1 MAIRKFKPY
10 TPGTRQRVVTD
21 FSEITSAKPERS
33 LIVSKHRVKGRI
45 VELSLVVIVEV
56 VTKGNIDWSTLEE
69 IKEISMLKLQLYT
82 TILIEMPGWHFYFT
96 KMERKDILS
105 LQLE

>member
-33 LIVSKHRVKGRI
+33 LIVSKHRVKGRNNRG
-45 VELSLVVIVEV
+45 VSLVVIAEV
-56 VTKGNIDWSTLEE
+56 VTKGNTD
-69 IKEISMLKLQLYT
+69 
-82 TILIEMPGWHFYFT
+82 
-96 KMERKDILS
+96 
-105 LQLE
+105 

>member
-33 LIVSKHRVKGRI
+33 LIVPKHRVKGRNNRC
-45 VELSLVVIVEV
+45 L
-56 VTKGNIDWSTLEE
+56 
-69 IKEISMLKLQLYT
+69 LYT
-82 TILIEMPGWHFYFT
+82 SPSPRDLSTSRMP
-96 KMERKDILS
+96 S
-105 LQLE
+105 SA